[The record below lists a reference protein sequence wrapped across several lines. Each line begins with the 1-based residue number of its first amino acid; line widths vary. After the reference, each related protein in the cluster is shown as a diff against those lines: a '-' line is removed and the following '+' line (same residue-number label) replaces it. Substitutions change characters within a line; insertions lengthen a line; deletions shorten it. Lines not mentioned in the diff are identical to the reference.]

1 MNGIKEMKFVPIDSV
16 KPYKLNP
23 RKVLWGGVDA
33 LSESI
38 KKFGW
43 QKPIL
48 IDKNNVIIAGHT
60 RLMAAQRLG
69 LTEIPVAVADWL
81 TDEQVKAYR
90 LADNKIAELSEWDF
104 EKLAEE
110 IKTTSGIDFS
120 ELGFSEIELFGLLG
134 EFEPEAFGDEEGYED
149 IGTAQLKAKSVT
161 ITFEDNEEEAL
172 RTLLKTDEA
181 LRVVYSAE
189 EMMARAAVE
198 TDNYSD

>member
-1 MNGIKEMKFVPIDSV
+1 
-16 KPYKLNP
+16 
-23 RKVLWGGVDA
+23 
-33 LSESI
+33 
-38 KKFGW
+38 
-43 QKPIL
+43 
-48 IDKNNVIIAGHT
+48 
-60 RLMAAQRLG
+60 MAAQQLG

-110 IKTTSGIDFS
+110 IKATSGIDFS

-149 IGTAQLKAKSVT
+149 IGAAQLKAKSVT

-172 RTLLKTDEA
+172 RALLKTDEA

-189 EMMARAAVE
+189 ELMARAAVE

>member
-1 MNGIKEMKFVPIDSV
+1 
-16 KPYKLNP
+16 
-23 RKVLWGGVDA
+23 
-33 LSESI
+33 
-38 KKFGW
+38 
-43 QKPIL
+43 
-48 IDKNNVIIAGHT
+48 
-60 RLMAAQRLG
+60 MAAQQLG

-110 IKTTSGIDFS
+110 IKATSGIDFS

-149 IGTAQLKAKSVT
+149 IGAAQLKTKSVT

-172 RTLLKTDEA
+172 RALLKTDDV

-189 EMMARAAVE
+189 ELMARAAVE

>member
-16 KPYKLNP
+16 KPYELNP

-60 RLMAAQRLG
+60 RLMAAQQLG

-110 IKTTSGIDFS
+110 IKATSGIDFS

-134 EFEPEAFGDEEGYED
+134 EFEPEAFGDEEEYED
-149 IGTAQLKAKSVT
+149 IGAAQLKAKSVT

-172 RTLLKTDEA
+172 RALLKTDEA

-189 EMMARAAVE
+189 ELMARAAVE

>member
-1 MNGIKEMKFVPIDSV
+1 MNGVKEMKFVPIDSV
-16 KPYKLNP
+16 KPYELNP

-48 IDKNNVIIAGHT
+48 IDKNNVVIAGHT
-60 RLMAAQRLG
+60 RLMAAQQLG
-69 LTEIPVAVADWL
+69 LMEIPVTVADWL
-81 TDEQVKAYR
+81 TDEQAKAYR

-110 IKTTSGIDFS
+110 IKATSGIDFS

-149 IGTAQLKAKSVT
+149 VGTAQLKAKSVT
-161 ITFEDNEEEAL
+161 ITFEDNEGEAL
-172 RTLLKTDEA
+172 RILLKTEEA

-189 EMMARAAVE
+189 ELMARAAVE

>member
-16 KPYKLNP
+16 KPYELNP

-60 RLMAAQRLG
+60 RLMAAQQLG
-69 LTEIPVAVADWL
+69 LMEIPVAVADWL

-110 IKTTSGIDFS
+110 IKATSGIDFS

-189 EMMARAAVE
+189 ELMARAAVE

>member
-16 KPYKLNP
+16 KPYELNP

-60 RLMAAQRLG
+60 RLMAAQQLG

-110 IKTTSGIDFS
+110 IKATSGIDFS

-149 IGTAQLKAKSVT
+149 IGAAQLKTKSVT

-172 RTLLKTDEA
+172 RALLKTDDV
-181 LRVVYSAE
+181 LRVDYYAE
-189 EMMARAAVE
+189 ELMARAAVE